1 MKKLKSF
8 FSKRIIYIILGL
20 ITIAL
25 GLVAFIKITIKDN
38 KVYIINKIDYG
49 WSVSLKDSTI
59 ENISLANYSFN
70 DYKKGDTIIAKK
82 TLKQTKKDKEIIYP
96 ILDIKTENCLID
108 IYFDGKKIAG
118 NYNNKND
125 NYVSIKRNYTAW
137 LPDNYDGKELKIIF
151 SLQQNG
157 ATSILKNIT
166 IMSEND

>member
-1 MKKLKSF
+1 MRGPPF
-8 FSKRIIYIILGL
+8 G
-20 ITIAL
+20 
-25 GLVAFIKITIKDN
+25 
-38 KVYIINKIDYG
+38 
-49 WSVSLKDSTI
+49 
-59 ENISLANYSFN
+59 SLAKRKFCVYRRKSETQQVLPGSLLRKAGLEVRMADF
-70 DYKKGDTIIAKK
+70 KKGDTIIAKK

-151 SLQQNG
+151 SLQQTG

-166 IMSEND
+166 IITR